1 MVKKRNKFRRRD
13 FGGCLSVSGV
23 CVCAAPVWQ
32 VYVMTVCS
40 LQSLVRARKKGVNQ
54 VSGWVKNNVDCCGLY
69 A

>member
-1 MVKKRNKFRRRD
+1 M
-13 FGGCLSVSGV
+13 SGV